1 MWTGLPQCY
10 RMNPF
15 LLQKTYVQKLFLLPS
30 FLVFLNKLEKVLH
43 GFGF

>member
-15 LLQKTYVQKLFLLPS
+15 LFRKTYVQKLFLLFS
-30 FLVFLNKLEKVLH
+30 FLVFLDKLEKVLH
-43 GFGF
+43 GLGF